1 MDLGISSSGS
11 APDGGGQDGGGQS
24 TNLPHSFGGRPS
36 TVPEDPHPILRMRPG
51 LQACEEHEF
60 REFRQCR
67 FLHPCSVRLRK
78 PAYRF

>member
-1 MDLGISSSGS
+1 MERVSQQICRIIRW
-11 APDGGGQDGGGQS
+11 QI
-24 TNLPHSFGGRPS
+24 S

-67 FLHPCSVRLRK
+67 FLHPFSVRLRK